1 MGGFLLAI
9 IDKNAYFRR
18 KLALESGRKL
28 KRLGILQSFLYLL
41 AATNDSVFKSAPL
54 FWDTL
59 YNIAI
64 IGHEEGYGP
73 LLRQQYI
80 PSRGMLRIMWKKV
93 KTLLRNATI
102 EES

>member
-1 MGGFLLAI
+1 MVLFFKYGRFLLAMF
-9 IDKNAYFRR
+9 DKNAYFRR

-28 KRLGILQSFLYLL
+28 KKLGLLQSFLYLL
-41 AATNDSVFKSAPL
+41 AATDDSVFKSAPL

-64 IGHEEGYGP
+64 IGHEEGYGA

-80 PSRGMLRIMWKKV
+80 PSRGMLRIMW
-93 KTLLRNATI
+93 
-102 EES
+102 